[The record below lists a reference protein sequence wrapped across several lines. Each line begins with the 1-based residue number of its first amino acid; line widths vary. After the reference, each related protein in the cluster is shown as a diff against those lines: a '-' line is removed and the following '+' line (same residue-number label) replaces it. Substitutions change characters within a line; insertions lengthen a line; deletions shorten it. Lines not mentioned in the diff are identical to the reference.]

1 MDGLISGG
9 GGLKTGGLKLGGGLK
24 VGFYGITVPPFS
36 FLSLFIFSISH
47 LDTNVYLYFIF
58 HNSQNDFPLREYMCS
73 AGQPSI

>member
-1 MDGLISGG
+1 M
-9 GGLKTGGLKLGGGLK
+9 
-24 VGFYGITVPPFS
+24 GFYGITVPPFS

-47 LDTNVYLYFIF
+47 LDTNVYSYFIF